1 VIFAAMRR
9 QFREDD
15 GVSGPVEPAGPGG
28 ARRRWILRRWQRR
41 IRRLPPALG
50 IILGLIAADPAD
62 AGEIRAA
69 QISGIV
75 RLTPVAMI
83 GSCLNVALVLATLA
97 YLGGSSPAVWAWGAA
112 VFTGA
117 LYYVRSWAMG
127 RGRDPGRPASHRAIR
142 RAILHGT
149 LVGAAW
155 GALPV
160 LTSPGAPLP
169 VQLLIGCV
177 SSGAICAG
185 GFVLATVPLAGAC
198 YVGMVMA
205 GCAYALLADGGAV
218 HLGLLAVLFVAAGM
232 VLTNIFGNA
241 QRFVDHLL
249 TVARLRREV
258 IAREQAQAE
267 AAHAQRMTALGELAG
282 GIAHDLNNILH
293 VVAGSATLIA
303 RLLQEATPV
312 QAPDGCQVGAQARQL
327 SDIISDAAERGGSIS
342 RRLLAFARQDGLTA
356 APLEPAE
363 FLQGA
368 TALLRHTLDRR
379 TKLRVRVAT
388 GLPRLLADRVQLE
401 TVLVNLA
408 SNARDAM
415 PGGGTLTIAAGSE
428 HFACPS
434 PDPKLPAGDYVRLSV
449 TDDGV
454 GMDAATLASATV
466 PFFTTKPLGK
476 GTGLGLAMARA
487 FAEQSGGALTI
498 SSAPGSGTTVTL
510 WLPATQAAAV
520 ADAAEPAVPAALDGR
535 RHVLV
540 VDDDALVRRT
550 MIHSLADAGFVL
562 SDAADGAGA
571 LDHIDSGRTVDI
583 LLTDLVMPGMNGLE
597 LIRAAHR
604 RRPGLPAILLTGHMG
619 VVEDDEPGARG
630 DVIVL
635 RKPVPP
641 AQLAARLAAA
651 LEGNSRVTG

>member
-1 VIFAAMRR
+1 MAI
-9 QFREDD
+9 
-15 GVSGPVEPAGPGG
+15 S
-28 ARRRWILRRWQRR
+28 
-41 IRRLPPALG
+41 
-50 IILGLIAADPAD
+50 LGLIAADPAD
-62 AGEIRAA
+62 AGQIRAA
-69 QISGIV
+69 QIAGIV
-75 RLTPVAMI
+75 RLTPVAMA
-83 GSCLNVALVLATLA
+83 GGCLNVALVLATLA
-97 YLGGSSPAVWAWGAA
+97 YVGEAGPAVCAWGAA
-112 VFTGA
+112 VFAGA
-117 LYYVRSWAMG
+117 VYYVRSWAMG
-127 RGRDPGRPASHRAIR
+127 RGRDPCRPASHRAIR

-149 LVGAAW
+149 LVGAVW
-155 GALPV
+155 GALPA
-160 LTSPGAPLP
+160 LTFPGAPLP

-177 SSGAICAG
+177 ASGAMCAG

-198 YVGMVMA
+198 FVAMVMA
-205 GCAYALLADGGAV
+205 GCGYALLAEGGPI
-218 HLGLLAVLFVAAGM
+218 HLGLVALFLVGAGM
-232 VLTNIFGNA
+232 VLTNMIGNA
-241 QRFVDHLL
+241 HRFVDHLL

-303 RLLQEATPV
+303 RLLQDATPV
-312 QAPDGCQVGAQARQL
+312 EAADGSAIGAQARQL

-342 RRLLAFARQDGLTA
+342 RRLLAFARQDGLNA

-379 TKLRVRVAT
+379 TKLRVRVAAN
-388 GLPRLLADRVQLE
+388 LPRLLADRVQLE

-415 PGGGTLTIAAGSE
+415 PGGGTLTLAAGSE
-428 HFACPS
+428 RFRCPS

-520 ADAAEPAVPAALDGR
+520 PDIAEPAVPAAVDGR

-550 MIHSLADAGFVL
+550 MIHALADAGFVL

-619 VVEDDEPGARG
+619 VVEDDKPGARG
-630 DVIVL
+630 KVIVL

-641 AQLAARLAAA
+641 AQLAARLTAA
-651 LEGNSRVTG
+651 LEGNSRATG

>member
-1 VIFAAMRR
+1 MQKVL
-9 QFREDD
+9 EDN
-15 GVSGPVEPAGPGG
+15 GVSRPVDPAEPGG
-28 ARRRWILRRWQRR
+28 ALRRWVLGPWQRR
-41 IRRLPPALG
+41 FRRLPPTLRLS
-50 IILGLIAADPAD
+50 LGLIVAEPAD
-62 AGEIRAA
+62 AGQIRAA
-69 QISGIV
+69 QIAGIV
-75 RLTPVAMI
+75 RLTPVAMV

-97 YLGGSSPAVWAWGAA
+97 YVGASGRAVWAWGAA
-112 VFTGA
+112 VLA
-117 LYYVRSWAMG
+117 AVPYYMRTWARG
-127 RGRDPGRPASHRAIR
+127 RGRDPGRPASRRAIR

-160 LTSPGAPLP
+160 LTFPGASLP

-177 SSGAICAG
+177 SSGAMCAG
-185 GFVLATVPLAGAC
+185 GFVLATVPLAGAA
-198 YVGMVMA
+198 YVGTVMA
-205 GCAYALLADGGAV
+205 GCGYALLVEGGAI
-218 HLGLLAVLFVAAGM
+218 HLGVLALFLVAAGM
-232 VLTNIFGNA
+232 VLTNIIGNA

-249 TVARLRREV
+249 NVARLRREV
-258 IAREQAQAE
+258 AAREQAQAE

-303 RLLQEATPV
+303 RLLPEAAPV
-312 QAPDGCQVGAQARQL
+312 EAPDRGQVAAQARQL

-342 RRLLAFARQDGLTA
+342 RRLLAFARQDGLSA
-356 APLEPAE
+356 APLDPAE
-363 FLQGA
+363 FLRDA

-379 TKLRVRVAT
+379 TKLRVRVAA
-388 GLPRLLADRVQLE
+388 GLPRMLADRVQLE

-415 PGGGTLTIAAGSE
+415 PDGGTLTIAAGSE
-428 HFACPS
+428 RFMRPS
-434 PDPKLPAGDYVRLSV
+434 ADPKLPAGDYIGLSV

-454 GMDAATLASATV
+454 GMDAATQASATV

-498 SSAPGSGTTVTL
+498 SSALGSGTTVTL
-510 WLPATQAAAV
+510 WLPATLAAAAV
-520 ADAAEPAVPAALDGR
+520 ADTAEPAVPAGRDGR
-535 RHVLV
+535 PHVLV

-550 MIHSLADAGFVL
+550 MIHALADAGFVL

-571 LDHIDSGRTVDI
+571 LDHIDSGGTVDI

-619 VVEDDEPGARG
+619 VVEDDEQGTRG
-630 DVIVL
+630 EVIVL

-641 AQLAARLAAA
+641 AQLAARLTAA
-651 LEGNSRVTG
+651 LDSRATG

>member
-1 VIFAAMRR
+1 MRR

-28 ARRRWILRRWQRR
+28 ARRRWILSRWQRR

-50 IILGLIAADPAD
+50 ISLGLIAADPAD

-112 VFTGA
+112 VFAGA

-241 QRFVDHLL
+241 QRFVEHLL

-282 GIAHDLNNILH
+282 GIAHNLNNILH

-312 QAPDGCQVGAQARQL
+312 EAADGSQVGAQARQL

-342 RRLLAFARQDGLTA
+342 RRLLAFARQDGLNA
-356 APLEPAE
+356 APLDPAE

-388 GLPRLLADRVQLE
+388 SLPRLLADRVQLE

-415 PGGGTLTIAAGSE
+415 PGGGTLTLAAGSE
-428 HFACPS
+428 RFRCPS

-619 VVEDDEPGARG
+619 VVEDDEQGARG